1 MMKKIIFLHGFFA
14 SGKCEMALTLKE
26 IFQEKVNVLTPDLP
40 LHPQEAL
47 DFIHTLCD
55 REHPDLLVGN
65 SCGSFLAQQLA
76 PVLGIPAL
84 LGNPHLQMTEF
95 LRERKG
101 KHTYQSPRQNGNQ
114 ELTIDDEL
122 INEFASLENVQFSCC
137 NSFYKDKVWGVF
149 GENDTLAHF
158 EPLFLQHYTNTF
170 HFPGGHTPTA
180 AEVKTWHA
188 PLIEKM
194 LLTYSASNDGYRYF
208 RHFKGGT
215 YRFLRTAFN
224 SETNERMVIYQ
235 ALYGDKCY
243 WVRPEKNFFESITR
257 EGRTFNRF
265 TEIEAPTED

>member
-1 MMKKIIFLHGFFA
+1 MKKIIFLHGFFA

-47 DFIHTLCD
+47 EFVHTLCD

-76 PVLGIPAL
+76 PVVGVPAL
-84 LGNPHLQMTEF
+84 IANPHLKMSNF

-101 KHTYQSPRQNGNQ
+101 KQTYKSPRQNGNQ
-114 ELTIDDEL
+114 NLIIDDAL
-122 INEFASLENVQFSCC
+122 IEEFAALEHSQFSCC
-137 NSFYKDKVWGVF
+137 NSFYKDKVWGLF
-149 GENDTLAHF
+149 GENDTVAHF
-158 EPLFLQHYTNTF
+158 EPLFLEHYTNAF

-180 AEVKTWHA
+180 AEVKTWYA

-194 LLTYSASNDGYRYF
+194 LLTYSVSDDDRYF

-235 ALYGDKCY
+235 ALYGDKSY

-265 TEIEAPTED
+265 TEIEAPAED